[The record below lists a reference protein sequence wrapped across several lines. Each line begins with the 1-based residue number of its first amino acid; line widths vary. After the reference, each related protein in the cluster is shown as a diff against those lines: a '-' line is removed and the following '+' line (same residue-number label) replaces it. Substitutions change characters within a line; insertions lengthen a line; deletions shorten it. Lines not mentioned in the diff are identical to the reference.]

1 MNTRTP
7 AILLLSGPN
16 LNLLGER
23 EPQVYGH
30 ATLDD
35 LVKAATDEARALG
48 MDVRHLQSNHEG
60 ELVDEIHSARGE
72 VAGIVINAGAFT
84 HYSWAIHDALAAFV
98 GPVIELHI
106 SNPGAREDFRHD
118 SVVTPVA
125 TAVIAGL
132 GAAGYPLAVRA
143 MAGLLAEP
151 RP

>member
-1 MNTRTP
+1 MSSQVP
-7 AILLLSGPN
+7 VILLLSGPN
-16 LNLLGER
+16 LNLLGTR
-23 EPQVYGH
+23 EPQIYGR

-35 LVKAATDEARALG
+35 LVVAATTEARALG
-48 MDVRHLQSNHEG
+48 MDVHHVQSNHEG
-60 ELVDEIHSARGE
+60 DLVDQIHSARGE

-106 SNPGAREDFRHD
+106 SNPGAREDFRRD

-132 GAAGYPLAVRA
+132 GAPGYPLAMRA
-143 MAGLLAEP
+143 MAGLLSAQSG
-151 RP
+151 